1 MLTKSACNAGNAGD
15 SWVRSLGREDPLEY
29 EMVTVFSIPAWK
41 NPMAKEPGRLSPW
54 GCKESDKTEQLS
66 TDVKKK
72 KKRKNNLLFYGI
84 SIILC
89 VLS

>member
-29 EMVTVFSIPAWK
+29 EMVTVFSILAWK

-72 KKRKNNLLFYGI
+72 KKEKITCYFMAL
-84 SIILC
+84 
-89 VLS
+89 V

>member
-1 MLTKSACNAGNAGD
+1 
-15 SWVRSLGREDPLEY
+15 
-29 EMVTVFSIPAWK
+29 MVTVFSIPAWK

-72 KKRKNNLLFYGI
+72 KKKKRTCYFMAL
-84 SIILC
+84 
-89 VLS
+89 V